1 MKVDPTDFRSLTL
14 GERIRHFEV
23 EGYVVLPNML
33 DSGQIERIK
42 AEMADAPMIGRD
54 YSAAQTESADPPMW
68 HSESVA
74 ELIGHPAVTGFLRA
88 MLGDD
93 VVFTMAAFQ
102 RTHPGAPGISMHTD
116 GQPYGSSIFDFEG
129 SSPRLLRVIY
139 YLDDLPPERS
149 PFRLISRSHLSF
161 HADANPYL
169 RYESHPDEIT
179 LCLNAGSAL
188 VFPKDLFHGTHP
200 NTDSVPRSMV
210 QFGYRPGWAGPVQP
224 VDEWG
229 PELVAAAPVVSKP
242 FLQSRNKTGAQWD
255 LANKPPN
262 MPTEAPGINPG
273 RWSS

>member
-1 MKVDPTDFRSLTL
+1 MNIDQTDFGSMTL

-23 EGYVVLPNML
+23 EGYVVLPDML

-42 AEMADAPMIGRD
+42 SEMVDAPMIGRD

-74 ELIGHPAVTGFLRA
+74 ELIGHPLVTGFLRT

-93 VVFTMAAFQ
+93 VVFTMSAFQ

-179 LCLNAGSAL
+179 LCLDAGSAL

-224 VDEWG
+224 VDEWD

-262 MPTEAPGINPG
+262 MPTAAPGINPG